1 MNTEKVIQDLTS
13 KESQRIRESGLVVIQ
28 NSQNEKAI
36 ESLVPYLNQIKQS
49 TNELKLGGAFASND
63 RFYKFPIE
71 IIEFYKDKKSIWN
84 RNSKCS
90 CCLYLSK
97 SYENYNP
104 EKEAGNE
111 SIKLNAKLKGNYT
124 QDYSL
129 QCLKCN
135 LNYYVSERHY
145 HYVWWH
151 WEKLEDYNNII
162 DSGNSSIDYEFK
174 LLLKSVKDAI
184 KPKDYPKKALNFEK
198 ERIMDFRYKLA
209 YNKGTEHYEV
219 KYEWNKIMDKL
230 IEEINIRINNEA

>member
-1 MNTEKVIQDLTS
+1 MNIERIIKDLTS
-13 KESQRIRESGLVVIQ
+13 KESQRIRESGLIVIR

-36 ESLVPYLNQIKQS
+36 KSLIPYLNQIKQS
-49 TNELKLGGAFASND
+49 TNGLELGGAFASNN

-71 IIEFYKDKKSIWN
+71 IIEFYKNRKSFWN
-84 RNSKCS
+84 RNKKCS

-104 EKEAGNE
+104 EKEVENE
-111 SIKLNAKLKGNYT
+111 SIKLKAKFKGNYT

-135 LNYYVSERHY
+135 QKYYVSERHY
-145 HYVWWH
+145 HYIWWH
-151 WEKLEDYNNII
+151 WEKLEDNDNIN
-162 DSGNSSIDYEFK
+162 DSGNSSVDNEFR
-174 LLLKSVKDAI
+174 LLIKAVKEAI
-184 KPKDYPKKALNFEK
+184 KPNDYSLKALNFEK
-198 ERIMDFRYKLA
+198 ERIVNFRYKLA

-230 IEEINIRINNEA
+230 IEEINGRMNNEA